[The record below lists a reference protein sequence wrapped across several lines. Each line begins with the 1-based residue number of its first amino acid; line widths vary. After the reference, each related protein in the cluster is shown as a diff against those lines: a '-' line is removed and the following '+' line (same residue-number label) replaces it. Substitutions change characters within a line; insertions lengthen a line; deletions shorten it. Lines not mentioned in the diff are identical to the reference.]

1 MLLAAVTMVA
11 GGAGKKANIIG
22 LTGCL
27 NTVTVQSV
35 YVVAGAHNELLA
47 YTTVTSSLFVNS

>member
-1 MLLAAVTMVA
+1 MLVAAATMVA
-11 GGAGKKANIIG
+11 GGAGEEANITG
-22 LTGCL
+22 LAVCL
-27 NTVTVQSV
+27 NTVNVQSV

>member
-1 MLLAAVTMVA
+1 MVA
-11 GGAGKKANIIG
+11 GGAGKEANIIG
-22 LTGCL
+22 LTVCL

>member
-1 MLLAAVTMVA
+1 MAAVTMVA
-11 GGAGKKANIIG
+11 GGAGKEANIIG
-22 LTGCL
+22 LTFCL

-47 YTTVTSSLFVNS
+47 YTVTSSLFVNS